1 MASTFFGLTIAS
13 SGLRAANAALNTTGN
28 NISNVQT
35 AGYSRQEVQTEA
47 ANALRVFATYGCAGA
62 GVETL
67 AIERV
72 RDLFYDH
79 KYWDNETKL
88 GEYDA
93 KLYYCNMIQEYLK
106 DDKTTGFKSL
116 FNQLGVTLQEI
127 TKNAS
132 STETKAQFL
141 GAAKALTDYFNNLYG
156 DLQDLQSDVN
166 DEIKIRADQ
175 INSIAQDLATV
186 NKQINTI
193 ELTGSRANELRDKR
207 DLLLDELSAIVDVQ
221 TQELPILD
229 QEGVPTA
236 AHRYMVK
243 IAGGQTLVDMDEYR
257 TLVCVSR
264 PEDEKVNQTDVD
276 GLYDL
281 MWSDGIEF
289 SLYNASMGGEL
300 RGLIE
305 MRDGNNGEYFKGTAT
320 NVAFHKS
327 ISTVTIKTTESHLQ
341 DISKCNLSDTGGVI
355 NIGNQLYYYTKWVYN
370 GNGEYTF
377 TIDNNK
383 SDMPLTQ
390 EKTWSDV
397 SIGGEM
403 NYQGVPYYMKQMN
416 EWVREFTKK
425 VNDIFKE
432 GLTAEDPPKKADI
445 LFTADYVRQE
455 GQYKQNELDRS
466 APNGENTGYYNIT
479 AGNITLLD
487 AVVKNPDLLGTRKDI
502 DKNDGVGTTPDTD
515 PPGDGKD
522 EIEGK
527 EQCDQVRAVISML
540 TDKNQFSFRGRD
552 AGGFLECVLSDATLN
567 TSNAE
572 TFYATYFSL
581 ETNIDN
587 QRTSI
592 SGVDEDEEAMNLVK
606 YENAYTLA
614 SKMINVL
621 TEVYDRLILQ
631 TGV

>member
-35 AGYSRQEVQTEA
+35 VGYSRQEVQTEA

-72 RDLFYDH
+72 RDLFYDQ
-79 KYWDNETKL
+79 KYWANETKL

-93 KLYYCNMIQEYLK
+93 KVYYCKMIEEYLK
-106 DDKTTGFKSL
+106 DDNKTGFKTL
-116 FNQLGVTLQEI
+116 FDKMSDTLQEI

-141 GAAKALTDYFNNLYG
+141 GAAKALTDYFNNMYG
-156 DLQDLQSDVN
+156 DLRDLQSDVN

-193 ELTGSRANELRDKR
+193 ELTGSIANELRDKR
-207 DLLLDELSAIVDVQ
+207 DLLLDELSTLVDVK
-221 TQELPILD
+221 TQEFPILD
-229 QEGVPTA
+229 QEGNPTA
-236 AHRYMVK
+236 AHRFVVK
-243 IAGGQTLVDMDEYR
+243 IAGGQTLVDMDHYR
-257 TLVCVSR
+257 TLNCVAR
-264 PEDEKVNQTDVD
+264 KEEEKVNQTDVD
-276 GLYDL
+276 GLYDI
-281 MWSDGIEF
+281 MWNDGVEF

-327 ISTVTIKTTESHLQ
+327 ISTVTIKTTEAHLQ
-341 DISKCNLSDTGGVI
+341 SMTKCNLSDTGGVI
-355 NIGNQLYYYTKWVYN
+355 NIGNQLYYYTGWKYN

-377 TIDNNK
+377 TIDNEK

-390 EKTWSDV
+390 EKTWTDV
-397 SIGGEM
+397 SIGGAID
-403 NYQGVPYYMKQMN
+403 YQGVPYYLKQMN
-416 EWVREFTKK
+416 EWVRDFTKK

-445 LFTADYVRQE
+445 LFTANYVRKD
-455 GQYKQNELDRS
+455 GQYKQSELDMS
-466 APNGENTGYYNIT
+466 APNGENTGYYDIT
-479 AGNITLLD
+479 AGNITLWD
-487 AVVKNPDLLGTRKDI
+487 AVMKNPDLLGTRKDI
-502 DKNDGVGTTPDTD
+502 DEDSGVGTK
-515 PPGDGKD
+515 PPEGDGVD

-527 EQCDQVRAVISML
+527 EQCEQVWAVISML

-567 TSNAE
+567 ASNAE
-572 TFYATYFSL
+572 TFYKTYYSL

>member
-35 AGYSRQEVQTEA
+35 EGYSRQQVETEA

-72 RDLFYDH
+72 RDVFYDH

-93 KLYYCNMIQEYLK
+93 KLYYCNMIQEYFK

-116 FNQLGVTLQEI
+116 FDQLGVTLQEI

-132 STETKAQFL
+132 STDNKAQFL

-186 NKQINTI
+186 NKQINVV
-193 ELTGSRANELRDKR
+193 ELTGKRANELRDKR
-207 DLLLDELSAIVDVQ
+207 DRLIDELSAVVDVQ
-221 TQELPILD
+221 TAEYPILD
-229 QEGVPTA
+229 EQGNATA

-243 IAGGQTLVDMDEYR
+243 IAGGQTLVDMDDYR
-257 TLVCVSR
+257 TLICVSR
-264 PEDEKVNQTDVD
+264 TDEEKVNQTDVD
-276 GLYDL
+276 GLYDI

-300 RGLIE
+300 KGLIE
-305 MRDGNNGEYFKGTAT
+305 MRDGNNGEYFQGEAT
-320 NVAFHKS
+320 NIAFHES
-327 ISTVTIKTTESHLQ
+327 ISTVTIKTQASHLQ
-341 DISKCNLSDTGGVI
+341 GISKCNLSDTGGVI
-355 NIGNQLYYYTKWVYN
+355 NVGNQLFYYTKWVYN
-370 GNGEYTF
+370 GDGEYTF
-377 TIDNNK
+377 TIDNKK
-383 SDMPLTQ
+383 SDMALTPA
-390 EKTWSDV
+390 KTWKEA
-397 SIGGEM
+397 SIGGGI

-416 EWVREFTKK
+416 EWVRDFAQK
-425 VNDIFKE
+425 VNDIFKV
-432 GLTAEDPPKKADI
+432 GLTAEDPPKRADI
-445 LFTADYVRQE
+445 LFTAPYVRKD
-455 GQYKQNELDRS
+455 GQYTQAELDKS
-466 APNGENTGYYNIT
+466 APNNENTGYYNLT
-479 AGNITLLD
+479 AGNVTLLD
-487 AVVKNPDLLGTRKDI
+487 AVIKNPDLLGTRKDI
-502 DKNDGVGTTPDTD
+502 DEDKGVGVPGGDGV
-515 PPGDGKD
+515 D

-527 EQCDQVRAVISML
+527 EQCDQVWAVISMMGD
-540 TDKNQFSFRGRD
+540 TNQFSFRGRD

-567 TSNAE
+567 ASNAE
-572 TFYATYFSL
+572 TLYATYFSL
-581 ETNIDN
+581 ETSIDN
-587 QRTSI
+587 QRISI

-606 YENAYTLA
+606 YENSYTLA

-621 TEVYDRLILQ
+621 TEIYDRLILQ